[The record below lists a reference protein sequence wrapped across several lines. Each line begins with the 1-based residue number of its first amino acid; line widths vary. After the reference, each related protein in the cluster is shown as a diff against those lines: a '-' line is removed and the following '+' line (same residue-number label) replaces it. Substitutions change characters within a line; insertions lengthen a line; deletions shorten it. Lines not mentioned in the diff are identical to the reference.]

1 MYFLMC
7 QNLKN
12 TSRMLKY
19 EYEYDEIVEL
29 SIYHL
34 TLQRFCLI
42 FANLLKF
49 LILLNIE
56 NFNKI

>member
-1 MYFLMC
+1 
-7 QNLKN
+7 
-12 TSRMLKY
+12 MLKY